1 MNRKVFSIVKKSAF
15 TILVLI
21 GMLIIYVLIDN
32 RNCKD
37 MSFRQKI
44 MKTVYPF
51 LVRMGNKKQIAAP
64 ENKKST
70 PVSFYSLSA
79 TLMSGEILQF
89 EKLRGKKVIIV
100 NTASN
105 CGYTPQ
111 YKELQSLYEKE
122 KNTIEIL
129 AFPSND
135 YKQQE
140 KSDNQSIA
148 AFCQKNYGVSFPLMQ
163 KIITIKK
170 KDQHPVYQWL
180 TDPEKNGWNNQVPS
194 WNFSKYVINEN
205 GELTHYFDPA
215 VSPKDEVF
223 LKAIGR

>member
-1 MNRKVFSIVKKSAF
+1 MNRKVFSVVKKSAII
-15 TILVLI
+15 ILILMGI
-21 GMLIIYVLIDN
+21 FLIYVLMDN
-32 RNCKD
+32 RNSKG

-51 LVRMGNKKQIAAP
+51 VVRLGNKKQYVAP
-64 ENKKST
+64 ENRRSA

-79 TLMSGEILQF
+79 TSISGEVFHF
-89 EKLRGKKVIIV
+89 EKLRGKKVVIV

-111 YKELQSLYEKE
+111 YKELQSLYEKG
-122 KNTIEIL
+122 KNRFEII

-135 YKQQE
+135 YKEQE
-140 KSDNQSIA
+140 KLDNISIA
-148 AFCQKNYGVSFPLMQ
+148 DFCQKNYGISFPMM
-163 KIITIKK
+163 KKSITSRN

-180 TDPEKNGWNNQVPS
+180 TDSEKNGWNNHLPH
-194 WNFSKYVINEN
+194 WNFSKYVINEE

-215 VSPKDEVF
+215 VSPNDKAF
-223 LKAIGR
+223 LKAIGL